1 MNRLL
6 ISTACALS
14 ICGTA
19 CAHEVPLSPTFT
31 PHGST
36 IFSALQITQSNR
48 VVGATGELCTAEYI
62 PTRDDRGRY
71 VRMAVDC
78 ED

>member
-1 MNRLL
+1 MKRLL
-6 ISTACALS
+6 ISTACVL

-19 CAHEVPLSPTFT
+19 CAREVTLSPTFT

-36 IFSALQITQSNR
+36 ISAARHVAQSNST
-48 VVGATGELCTAEYI
+48 VGATGELCTTEYI
-62 PTRDDRGRY
+62 STRDDRGWY
-71 VRMAVDC
+71 VRRSVDC